1 MVICYFCFALKTA
14 PYMYLASMTKRKS
27 PNIILFFNDN
37 NDDGDDND
45 DDDDD
50 NDSDNGLLT
59 AYLSII
65 AVRLIL
71 KQEAQRPF
79 NWVVLLF

>member
-1 MVICYFCFALKTA
+1 
-14 PYMYLASMTKRKS
+14 MYLASMTKRKS

-50 NDSDNGLLT
+50 NDNDNGLLT

-65 AVRLIL
+65 AVRLI
-71 KQEAQRPF
+71 
-79 NWVVLLF
+79 

>member
-45 DDDDD
+45 NDD
-50 NDSDNGLLT
+50 DNGLLT

-65 AVRLIL
+65 AVRLI
-71 KQEAQRPF
+71 
-79 NWVVLLF
+79 